1 VSLSERRLELSPFT
15 DALLRRSTVLVC
27 CGAGGVGKTTTAA
40 ALGLAGAMLGRRV
53 LVLTIDPARRLA
65 EAMAIPESGPAPSS
79 VPASHL
85 SAAKATGALDAWMLD
100 PKVVFEG
107 MVRRLA
113 GDPEKVQRILANRL
127 YRALSELVA
136 GMQEYT
142 AAEALYSFVE
152 SGHYDLVVLDTP
164 PSRNALEFLEA
175 PRKLSLFLDEK
186 IVGVFLPG
194 GGGGGLFA
202 KRAKQLVA
210 SVFERAFG
218 PGFFEDVQ
226 EFLTAFSGMFSS
238 MRAHAEAVR
247 TLLTSEASS
256 FLVVTSPEPTAL
268 DEARFLQEKLREM
281 HLPFGGYVLNRSWA
295 YTRGFREPETLALPE
310 DAPPKLRSAHAKLV
324 ALGRA
329 ERRLADRD
337 RALLSELRAR
347 GGNATATP
355 HLGGAIEDFG
365 GIASL
370 AEGLVVR

>member
-1 VSLSERRLELSPFT
+1 
-15 DALLRRSTVLVC
+15 
-27 CGAGGVGKTTTAA
+27 
-40 ALGLAGAMLGRRV
+40 
-53 LVLTIDPARRLA
+53 
-65 EAMAIPESGPAPSS
+65 MAIPESGPAPSS

-85 SAAKATGALDAWMLD
+85 EGAKASGTLDAWMLD

-113 GDPEKVQRILANRL
+113 GEPEKVQRILDNRL

-142 AAEALYSFVE
+142 AAEALYTFVE
-152 SGHYDLVVLDTP
+152 SGQYDLVVLDTP

-194 GGGGGLFA
+194 GGSGGLFA

-210 SVFERAFG
+210 SVFERVFG

-226 EFLTAFSGMFSS
+226 EFLSAFSGMFSS
-238 MRAHAEAVR
+238 MRAHSEAVR
-247 TLLTSEASS
+247 ALLTSDRAS

-268 DEARFLQEKLREM
+268 DEARFLQEKLHEM

-295 YTRGFREPETLALPE
+295 YTRGYDDPEALPIAA
-310 DAPPKLRSAHAKLV
+310 DAPAKLRSGHAKLV
-324 ALGRA
+324 TLARA

-347 GGNATATP
+347 GGSATATP

-370 AEGLVVR
+370 SEGLVIR